1 MKMSLDNAP
10 YFDQTTGKPVEGR
23 LRICEH
29 DTDIL
34 ATVYTLEGSDYVE
47 ALNPCLLHGGY
58 PDASMFA
65 ELGIIDIHVDK
76 YIGAVG
82 MMSVDSPDEDFEQID
97 VYEFGLDYDISQATA
112 NIVDTVGD
120 LRNANPELGMVTVKW
135 YSEPGDCMPRQY
147 IWDAA
152 AQNEEDGG
160 YVVRSDVSDTG
171 RWILAWGDEVL
182 PCTVYGVTPG
192 DEGNMSL
199 LLNYPTVVGSF
210 QLKTAPIVRFPSG
223 NYTSTVLYATN
234 KQVAFDSGAQFAD
247 GSFQCPSIVLYG
259 DPTSYIAD
267 FTFSTPNV
275 TAHSS
280 WFKTVDAFLT
290 CGANTLVVDDTN
302 YFANTQIKYNRTL
315 ENRTLVYPTNRR
327 LPITYVNNG
336 RLTLSH
342 CEIVGNRVFNGT
354 DLVTFKYTDFT
365 DNWFDNTTIDFAN
378 NVICRRISL
387 NTIRLDNFKNTM
399 NYINCVKYDGQ
410 TTIDL
415 AGRSV
420 TNWTNDFATE
430 VRNAFVDSLGLSLTG
445 QDVTIENVHSESLT
459 AACRY
464 LTIRSGSDVSF
475 PSQPNVSA
483 IWCYDSRINSSYPWS
498 SPTTQFEAENCW
510 IGIVFRYA
518 QDNESQGPWLEFV
531 GCTFQENVSIS
542 TKFLKMHRCNTHNN
556 TIKIYPYKQ
565 DNVYKMY
572 VDLQN
577 NIFNNSSPIEFT
589 KLKVRSGNSEY
600 EDENVY
606 DIIVNWTI
614 VGNTFTGNDEGLRCR
629 YYQYRLGQ
637 YYSRLFIAQSTGH
650 TLTYSGNESS
660 SEMCIQCSPGSKQV
674 LTMMA

>member
-1 MKMSLDNAP
+1 MSSA
-10 YFDQTTGKPVEGR
+10 
-23 LRICEH
+23 
-29 DTDIL
+29 
-34 ATVYTLEGSDYVE
+34 
-47 ALNPCLLHGGY
+47 
-58 PDASMFA
+58 
-65 ELGIIDIHVDK
+65 
-76 YIGAVG
+76 
-82 MMSVDSPDEDFEQID
+82 
-97 VYEFGLDYDISQATA
+97 
-112 NIVDTVGD
+112 
-120 LRNANPELGMVTVKW
+120 
-135 YSEPGDCMPRQY
+135 
-147 IWDAA
+147 
-152 AQNEEDGG
+152 
-160 YVVRSDVSDTG
+160 
-171 RWILAWGDEVL
+171 
-182 PCTVYGVTPG
+182 
-192 DEGNMSL
+192 
-199 LLNYPTVVGSF
+199 
-210 QLKTAPIVRFPSG
+210 
-223 NYTSTVLYATN
+223 
-234 KQVAFDSGAQFAD
+234 
-247 GSFQCPSIVLYG
+247 
-259 DPTSYIAD
+259 
-267 FTFSTPNV
+267 
-275 TAHSS
+275 
-280 WFKTVDAFLT
+280 DAF
-290 CGANTLVVDDTN
+290 
-302 YFANTQIKYNRTL
+302 R
-315 ENRTLVYPTNRR
+315 
-327 LPITYVNNG
+327 
-336 RLTLSH
+336 S
-342 CEIVGNRVFNGT
+342 
-354 DLVTFKYTDFT
+354 
-365 DNWFDNTTIDFAN
+365 
-378 NVICRRISL
+378 
-387 NTIRLDNFKNTM
+387 IR
-399 NYINCVKYDGQ
+399 YVKYDGQ

-650 TLTYSGNESS
+650 TLTYSGNVGNCPDVDFRGVGVSDNQNYSVYELDQDHNIYRYLSS
-660 SEMCIQCSPGSKQV
+660 HKRCMPNLASNYSVWWNIGTVGGGETCIKWYNWVNSPYNS
-674 LTMMA
+674 LTYDVFIQTAVCLFQLARTDTINDGDLF